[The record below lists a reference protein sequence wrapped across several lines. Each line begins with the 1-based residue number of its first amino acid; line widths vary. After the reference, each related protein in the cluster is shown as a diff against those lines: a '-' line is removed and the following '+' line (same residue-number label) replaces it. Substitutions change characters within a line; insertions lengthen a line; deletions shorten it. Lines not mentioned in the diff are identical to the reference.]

1 MENNKDKRINR
12 WIFEVDTIAGKHF
25 IEAEA
30 GTELEPN
37 HDPLHLDK
45 EKSKGCWR
53 IYFYDNTTLDL
64 VVKRKQEAYWDYL
77 WCTDKEPLE
86 CSVVQIVANIVFTVL
101 EDTDHE
107 YFDFSLADGIYTMDL
122 VYSSS
127 DYSASFG
134 DES

>member
-45 EKSKGCWR
+45 EKSK
-53 IYFYDNTTLDL
+53 
-64 VVKRKQEAYWDYL
+64 
-77 WCTDKEPLE
+77 
-86 CSVVQIVANIVFTVL
+86 
-101 EDTDHE
+101 
-107 YFDFSLADGIYTMDL
+107 
-122 VYSSS
+122 
-127 DYSASFG
+127 
-134 DES
+134 